1 MKRVL
6 WGLILSVF
14 ATALTCHAQTSAN
27 EAAVRNVPQ
36 KFAQAWG
43 KHDGHE
49 LAKIM
54 AKDVDFVNVGADW
67 LQGRAN
73 FETYHTRLLSGRFK
87 NSTLTPL
94 KTEVRF
100 LQANIAVLH
109 WSWTVQGDKNEDG
122 TAREPRY
129 GLFTMI
135 VEKQGGEWLVVVAQN
150 TNQITGPNPELK
162 DIETPITF
170 P

>member
-6 WGLILSVF
+6 WSLLLFIF
-14 ATALTCHAQTSAN
+14 ATALTCRAQTSAD
-27 EAAVRNVPQ
+27 EAAVRNLPRS
-36 KFAQAWG
+36 FAQAWE

-54 AKDVDFVNVGADW
+54 ADDVDFVNVGADW

-94 KTEVRF
+94 KTVIRF
-100 LQANIAVLH
+100 LQPNIAVLH
-109 WSWTVQGDKNEDG
+109 WSWTTQGDKNEDG
-122 TAREPRY
+122 TPRQPRY

-135 VEKQGGEWLVVVAQN
+135 VEKRSGAWLIVVAEN
-150 TNQITGPNPELK
+150 TNQIPGPNPEMK
-162 DIETPITF
+162 DIEPPITF